1 MIDFTIITVV
11 LNAKKDLQ
19 RTLDSV
25 FKQEFKNYELI
36 IIDGGSTD
44 GTLSLIEENKE
55 RISSW
60 VSEPDKGIYDAM
72 NKGIAKASGKYI
84 NFLNSGDE
92 YKDEFVLK
100 LVKNITKSDI
110 VYSDTIIMDE
120 AGKVIKYHCPGGSI
134 NLRSFWKGMVINH
147 QSLFVRRDIVN
158 SYQIEY
164 KIASDFDWTIRLFRR
179 AKTIQY
185 INIPLVRYYLG
196 GVSDRQIFDSQ
207 KETLMIIK
215 KEFGFFFYAVARSR
229 FAVYNFWCILNNNN
243 EKN

>member
-1 MIDFTIITVV
+1 MIDFSIITVV

-19 RTLDSV
+19 RTLNSV

-44 GTLSLIEENKE
+44 GTLSLIEENKG

-60 VSEPDKGIYDAM
+60 VSEPDNGIYDAM

-92 YKDEFVLK
+92 YKDELVLK
-100 LVKNITKSDI
+100 IVKDTTKSDI
-110 VYSDTIIMDE
+110 IYSDTIILDE
-120 AGKVIKYHCPGGSI
+120 GRRVLKYHCPGGSI
-134 NLRSFWKGMVINH
+134 SLRSFWKGMVINH
-147 QSLFVRRDIVN
+147 QSLFVRRDIVSN
-158 SYQIEY
+158 YQAKY

-185 INIPLVRYYLG
+185 IDIPLVKYYLG

-215 KEFGFFFYAVARSR
+215 KEFGFSFYAIAKVR
-229 FAVYNFWCILNNNN
+229 FAVYNFWRLM
-243 EKN
+243 K